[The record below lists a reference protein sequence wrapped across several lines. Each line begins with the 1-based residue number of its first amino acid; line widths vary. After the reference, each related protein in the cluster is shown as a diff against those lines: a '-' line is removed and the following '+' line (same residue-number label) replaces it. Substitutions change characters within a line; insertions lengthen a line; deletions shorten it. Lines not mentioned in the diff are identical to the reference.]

1 MERVWHHLPEPLV
14 RLHSGVNVKGFER
27 NLDEV
32 EVEVF
37 EDADLPETCLNHVV
51 NNGVL
56 AFGCFAHLGQHIH
69 AVRVAGEAARY
80 ADAANRR
87 QAAEVDADAYGHLP
101 SLRFQYNRLNFFTVA
116 DIAGV
121 KAKAVHAAFQGFQ
134 SQLVMEVDVG
144 DKWDV
149 YLPFDIG
156 ERLCRFHVWHG
167 TAYYLA
173 ACFLDFADLPHGG
186 SDITRVS
193 LCHRLNGNGRVT
205 ANLDL
210 AYIDRLSYTSLLHS
224 LSPLPLR

>member
-1 MERVWHHLPEPLV
+1 M
-14 RLHSGVNVKGFER
+14 
-27 NLDEV
+27 
-32 EVEVF
+32 
-37 EDADLPETCLNHVV
+37 V

-87 QAAEVDADAYGHLP
+87 QAAEVDADANRYLP
-101 SLRFQYNRLNFFTVA
+101 SLRLQHNRFNFFAVA

-121 KAKAVHAAFQGFQ
+121 KAKAIHAALQGFE
-134 SQLVMEVDVG
+134 SKLVVEVDVG
-144 DKWDV
+144 DKRDV
-149 YLPFDIG
+149 NLLLDSG

-173 ACFLDFADLPHGG
+173 ACFLDFADLPHSGG
-186 SDITRVS
+186 DIARVG

-205 ANLDL
+205 ANLDV

-224 LSPLPLR
+224 MSPHPFR